1 MRVFLAQPGY
11 DRGSGLRGQG
21 DDLMSLEWPRRSGK
35 RLAADLPAA
44 EFRRL
49 GKAGAY
55 RLGLLRAQ
63 GVAVPRRPTQ
73 FRARFARRRDH
84 RWRALAWLPGLLAG
98 VVVIAFGTAA
108 GLVFVPLL
116 AGLGAG
122 VANRAGGWPPRVAL
136 PAVSA
141 MGAAGWILPFLVS
154 NGSASAG
161 GGLARAVA
169 ALTGLPGGHAAGVAA
184 LTMLIAVVQ
193 ALAGYFLASVI
204 TPRQDQLR

>member
-1 MRVFLAQPGY
+1 
-11 DRGSGLRGQG
+11 
-21 DDLMSLEWPRRSGK
+21 MSLEWPRRSGK

-161 GGLARAVA
+161 GGLARGVA